1 MRARALGNRA
11 AACASVTSGLEIRA
25 SAAIYSPS
33 SATRMLTVCSRLFRT
48 HTHSTH
54 AHFRAAARL
63 MCPRIKIYVHI
74 TRAHLSIISL
84 CVAKR
89 ICTNAK
95 CTTKRLSRRAHAKE
109 KFNDL
114 LPSAHGTHTS
124 HPPPSKREFFVFAN
138 WSWRVLHRVVV
149 SVCVF
154 VNCGAA
160 TWASRRAHARLRCIL
175 ANACRCV
182 CGACTLA
189 KRGRGVERWEERED
203 DTKEDGHSAGSPLS
217 LVNTWRSIVISA
229 IMNKFRVGYT
239 SFARVRKH
247 VVQQAARTHTI
258 HTANTG
264 AHTRRHRPNTPRKYT

>member
-124 HPPPSKREFFVFAN
+124 HPPHPSASSLSLQTGAGACFIASSSRCAC
-138 WSWRVLHRVVV
+138 SWI
-149 SVCVF
+149 
-154 VNCGAA
+154 AE
-160 TWASRRAHARLRCIL
+160 RLR
-175 ANACRCV
+175 
-182 CGACTLA
+182 
-189 KRGRGVERWEERED
+189 ER
-203 DTKEDGHSAGSPLS
+203 A
-217 LVNTWRSIVISA
+217 
-229 IMNKFRVGYT
+229 
-239 SFARVRKH
+239 
-247 VVQQAARTHTI
+247 
-258 HTANTG
+258 G
-264 AHTRRHRPNTPRKYT
+264 AHTRGCAVSWRTRVGVCVEHVHSQKGEEEWSAEKRGRTTRRRTGIVPGRRCRLWTLGGALW